1 MKKTLTKN
9 LGLKVLAVAF
19 SILLWVIVMNNERP
33 ITSKTYVGVPV
44 TLLHTELITNQGN
57 TYQVAEEYKKV
68 NVTVRARKD
77 VLKEIKASDIKVTE
91 EDKDADGDT
100 DKTTIEKE
108 SPEDDMELTDEE
120 RAVIESMGSD
130 KGTEEL
136 DNSSETEDKPHEA
149 PKLKNKTNQFARFL
163 GENRLGGM

>member
-77 VLKEIKASDIKVTE
+77 VLKEIKASDIKVT
-91 EDKDADGDT
+91 ADVKKLNT
-100 DKTTIEKE
+100 EK
-108 SPEDDMELTDEE
+108 
-120 RAVIESMGSD
+120 
-130 KGTEEL
+130 K
-136 DNSSETEDKPHEA
+136 K
-149 PKLKNKTNQFARFL
+149 
-163 GENRLGGM
+163 

>member
-57 TYQVAEEYKKV
+57 TYQVAEETK
-68 NVTVRARKD
+68 
-77 VLKEIKASDIKVTE
+77 L
-91 EDKDADGDT
+91 
-100 DKTTIEKE
+100 
-108 SPEDDMELTDEE
+108 
-120 RAVIESMGSD
+120 D
-130 KGTEEL
+130 KGKCYCSRKKGCAER
-136 DNSSETEDKPHEA
+136 
-149 PKLKNKTNQFARFL
+149 NQSK
-163 GENRLGGM
+163 